1 MYLIVAVLRI
11 GVAAVLFNRN
21 GVLKKLCKQSS
32 EIIDSQFYL
41 IYTDKDITLK
51 RKSLVPIQGSR

>member
-1 MYLIVAVLRI
+1 MVAVLCI
-11 GVAAVLFNRN
+11 GVDAVLFNRN
-21 GVLKKLCKQSS
+21 GALKKLCKQSS

-51 RKSLVPIQGSR
+51 RKSLVPLQGSR